1 MVRAHRKM
9 AHEKSYPCK
18 YELMKSLLCPQRSS
32 FVSATQGFLRVVWR
46 EDRCS
51 QHCSFAQTVES
62 LESNEEASLLRGP
75 QTDLSGL
82 VGSCHSL
89 LSHSWIVCVG
99 LHRPALSN
107 VAEVFGKG
115 LSSVLASSISFIFN
129 LDGSARCPTSC
140 SMLCIVSWFVLKV
153 KIKFFLKLNSWV
165 FIL

>member
-32 FVSATQGFLRVVWR
+32 FVSATRGFLRVVWR

-82 VGSCHSL
+82 VGSCRSL
-89 LSHSWIVCVG
+89 LSHSWLVCVG

-115 LSSVLASSISFIFN
+115 LSSVLASHLFSTLMGQPGVLHPAVCYASF
-129 LDGSARCPTSC
+129 LD
-140 SMLCIVSWFVLKV
+140 LF
-153 KIKFFLKLNSWV
+153 
-165 FIL
+165 